1 MEMTTIECYVVKIS
15 KFDTFKLMMALE
27 WLFLNFVAIFN
38 TLKNPWI
45 AIFLKSTL
53 IKV

>member
-1 MEMTTIECYVVKIS
+1 MTTIGYYMTKIS
-15 KFDTFKLMMALE
+15 KYDTFKLMMALE

-38 TLKNPWI
+38 TLKKPWI
-45 AIFLKSTL
+45 PIFLKSTL